1 MKCITAGSEIG
12 HRKMTNEDQRF
23 NSVELLVEIMV
34 DNESSYVEDSRVR

>member
-12 HRKMTNEDQRF
+12 HRKMASGPTDV
-23 NSVELLVEIMV
+23 NSAKLLVEIMV